1 MGGSRLIFNISEKMW
16 PVGGFGNV
24 CSGIAQSCQQCARE
38 AVSCFFTWLSP
49 GGKASP
55 RLEAMR
61 FREIIKSRLIF
72 ADVATNVSQFLV
84 EFPPEVEVLP
94 VCNCHPFSVAPS
106 EVPPGVQMT
115 SCRSAGSLSL
125 PGWEAADSARGAGS
139 VPASRHRATPGAP
152 WTVCARGAVR
162 VCARA

>member
-1 MGGSRLIFNISEKMW
+1 MGTSA
-16 PVGGFGNV
+16 VGLLRV
-24 CSGIAQSCQQCARE
+24 
-38 AVSCFFTWLSP
+38 VSSVLERQHRCFFTWLSP

-72 ADVATNVSQFLV
+72 ADVVMNVSQFLV

-106 EVPPGVQMT
+106 EGPP
-115 SCRSAGSLSL
+115 
-125 PGWEAADSARGAGS
+125 
-139 VPASRHRATPGAP
+139 
-152 WTVCARGAVR
+152 
-162 VCARA
+162 